1 MITKAIITELPNN
14 NNLFKVWIPVFDKNL
29 DNKYISEAV
38 LCYNTSDLSAYN
50 LNDVVYVGFED
61 NYLSKPI
68 ILGRLFITKDDVL
81 RELDCERLKVNTQ
94 ATLPMDTKVGNTSL
108 GDIVKNINILNNQPL
123 GGYPDMPIVQVLGQT
138 ANITDY
144 SATSGIVGKSYLS
157 VRVLSGEL
165 LPTDEFTLC
174 IKVKSKKS
182 QKNRDRPFR
191 YKLKAIHKVKV
202 SECGL
207 QANDDFKVYLVPF
220 FDIEVTTTG
229 TAQDK
234 VYQLATDGSPHAYFH
249 NNHMG
254 NYFTSYN
261 FVFRVRRLCG
271 KSYNKSTVEKSG
283 DVSLAYSDRAKF
295 SNVVNLTFKKVDV
308 SNNAF
313 NTLDVINGSSTIDI
327 EKALVLSKD

>member
-1 MITKAIITELPNN
+1 MITKAIITELPNKD
-14 NNLFKVWIPVFDKNL
+14 NLFKVWIPVFDKNL

-50 LNDVVYVGFED
+50 INDVVYVGFED

-81 RELDCERLKVNTQ
+81 RELDCEKLKVNTQ

-123 GGYPDMPIVQVLGQT
+123 GGYPDMPVVQVLGQT
-138 ANITDY
+138 AEINDY
-144 SATSGIVGKSYLS
+144 TATSGVVGKSYLS

-165 LPTDEFTLC
+165 LPTDDFTLC
-174 IKVKSKKS
+174 IKVKTKKAG
-182 QKNRDRPFR
+182 KKPYR
-191 YKLKAIHKVKV
+191 YKLKAIHTVKV
-202 SECGL
+202 SECTL

-220 FDIEVTTTG
+220 FNIEVTTTG
-229 TAQDK
+229 TAQNK
-234 VYQLATDGSPHAYFH
+234 VYQLDTNSSPHAYFH

-254 NYFTSYN
+254 SYFTSYN

-271 KSYNKSTVEKSG
+271 KTYNTLNVEQSG
-283 DVSLAYSDRAKF
+283 DESLAYSDHAKF
-295 SNVVNLTFKKVDV
+295 SNVINLTFKKENV
-308 SNNAF
+308 SNNGF
-313 NTLDVINGSSTIDI
+313 NKLNVINGENDVYVT
-327 EKALVLSKD
+327 KALVLSKD